1 MEKRIIQ
8 LFRRTTSAKNFIP
21 EIDGLRFIAI
31 FTVLLF
37 HFHFQLIKSFQDLTV
52 FDFEDTG
59 FWSAGWWF
67 VRLDLGVKVFFGIS
81 GFILSI
87 PFFNQYWF
95 NGKNVELKS
104 YFIRRLTRL
113 EPPFIIA
120 LTGFLLV
127 HLFVVKE
134 QSFGELFPHY
144 LASLFYL
151 HTLIFNAYS
160 TILPVT
166 WSLETEVQ
174 FYLIIPF
181 LASWILTSGGKGRAL
196 FLGVVLLISSVLFR
210 SFMLTEGVYGLLAS
224 LPAFLSYFLVG
235 IGFAYVYLTRLTWL
249 KVKNWLWD
257 VGFLFAFVGLFVFY
271 KPQSDPMRQVFFC
284 LSMFIL
290 FIGVFKGKFSNW
302 IMTRPIIY
310 LIGGMC
316 YTIYLI
322 HLPFFGL
329 WAKVATHIGI
339 FPSYSF
345 TFWYQFVMA
354 LIPLLLISGGFF
366 LLIEKPCMQKDWH
379 LKLLEKLKLKK

>member
-1 MEKRIIQ
+1 LENKIIN
-8 LFRRTTSAKNFIP
+8 LFKRTTSAKNFIP

-37 HFHFQLIKSFQDLTV
+37 HFHFQLVKSIQDLTV
-52 FDFEDTG
+52 YDFDDTG
-59 FWSAGWWF
+59 FWSSGWWF

-95 NGKNVELKS
+95 NGKKVDLKS
-104 YFIRRLTRL
+104 YFVRRLTRL

-120 LTGFLLV
+120 LTGFLIV
-127 HLFVVKE
+127 HLFILKE
-134 QSFGELFPHY
+134 KSFLELFPHY
-144 LASLFYL
+144 VASLFYL
-151 HTLIFNAYS
+151 HTVIYDSYS

-181 LASWILTSGGKGRAL
+181 LAAWLLGSGFKLRAL
-196 FLGVVLLISSVLFR
+196 LVGIAL
-210 SFMLTEGVYGLLAS
+210 LLAS
-224 LPAFLSYFLVG
+224 VFFRRYMLTDGIYGLSASLLAFFSYFLVG
-235 IGFAYVYLTRLTWL
+235 IGFAYVYLTRLYWL
-249 KVKNWLWD
+249 SIKNWFWD
-257 VGFLFAFVGLFVFY
+257 LMFLSAFVGLFVFY
-271 KPQSDPMRQVFFC
+271 KPQSDPIGQVFFC

-290 FIGVFKGKFSNW
+290 FIGVFKGRFSNW
-302 IMTRPIIY
+302 VMTRPVIY

-322 HLPFFGL
+322 HLPYFGL
-329 WAKVATHIGI
+329 WATLSAHIGI
-339 FPSYSF
+339 LSSYSS
-345 TFWYQFVMA
+345 TFWYQFVLA
-354 LIPLLLISGGFF
+354 FIPLMLICGGFF

-379 LKLLEKLKLKK
+379 LKLLTKWNLKK